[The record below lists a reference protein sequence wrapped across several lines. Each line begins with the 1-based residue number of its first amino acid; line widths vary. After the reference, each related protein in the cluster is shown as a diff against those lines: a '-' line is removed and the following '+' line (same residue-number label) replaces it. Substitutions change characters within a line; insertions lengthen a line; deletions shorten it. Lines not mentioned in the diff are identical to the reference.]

1 MTLLPLV
8 FDTSVVV
15 HKHYLGRIPH
25 GHSQAGQSES
35 YACAFEQCLTL
46 ATSTLMQCRTTSSSK
61 LLGGF
66 STQSARQ
73 QYERKLLLSNT
84 SRSKFSGHAERCLL
98 GPIQLGI

>member
-1 MTLLPLV
+1 MTLLPLAL
-8 FDTSVVV
+8 TSSLLWCMV

-35 YACAFEQCLTL
+35 YACAFEQRLTL

-61 LLGGF
+61 LFGGS

-73 QYERKLLLSNT
+73 QYELEQLYT
-84 SRSKFSGHAERCLL
+84 SSWKFSGHAERC
-98 GPIQLGI
+98 